1 MNKNN
6 TLKNILITLSL
17 SLLVLTLVSSS
28 PIMYGQTTTN
38 TQNSNNN
45 SLPNFLVIVSDDLG
59 FSDIGVFGSEISTPN
74 LDKLANE
81 GKILTNYHTMPVC
94 SPARVSLLT
103 GVDNHIG
110 GIGTMY
116 ENIAPNQVGKPG
128 YETYINNKVVTISE
142 LLKDAGYNTIMSGK
156 WHLSGKGYKNGTTPY
171 DRGFEES
178 FSLLES
184 GAQHFNSGEYLVGN
198 PVTFVQNGKIVQR
211 PDNTTYSNELY
222 TNIMLESIKKFKD
235 DGKPL
240 FMYLSFQVAHSPFQ
254 APQDY
259 IKKYEGVYN
268 VGYDIIREKRFDKQK
283 ELSIWS
289 SDIQLPTR
297 LPIDKPWSE
306 LTSDEQKYRTKVL
319 QAHAAMIDNMDYN
332 IGKVIDYLKEIGKY
346 DNTLILFTSD
356 NGSSEPVEMKN
367 AATSGATIE
376 QTQQFFN
383 KFNNTITNIGNPDS
397 LVNYGPWGTAP
408 SVSPFSY
415 FKTTQ
420 GEGGTRPPFVIKEP
434 ISVSSNNTQKENIV
448 DSFVHV
454 NDITPTI
461 LEYAKVSQPGPSYNG
476 NEVHPIMGKSIK
488 AVLEGKTDK
497 VYNDDEPVAQEMF
510 NNTAVYLGDW
520 KAVKNTLL
528 GDKQW
533 KLFNITKDIG
543 ENNDLAKEHPE
554 ILQNMIS
561 DYDKF
566 AKEVG
571 VIIPNSQAEAIN
583 IMSTD

>member
-1 MNKNN
+1 MNKKN
-6 TLKNILITLSL
+6 TLNNIIILSL
-17 SLLVLTLVSSS
+17 SVLILALVSSS
-28 PIMYGQTTTN
+28 PIVYGQTTAN

-45 SLPNFLVIVSDDLG
+45 SLPNFLIIVGDDLG
-59 FSDIGVFGSEISTPN
+59 FSDIGAFGSEISTPN

-198 PVTFVQNGKIVQR
+198 PVTFVQNGKIVPR
-211 PDNTTYSNELY
+211 PDNTTYSNDLY

-259 IKKYEGVYN
+259 IKKYEGIYD
-268 VGYDIIREKRFDKQK
+268 VGYDVIREKRFDKQK
-283 ELSIWS
+283 ELGIWS

-332 IGKVIDYLKEIGKY
+332 IGKVIDYRKEIGKY
-346 DNTLILFTSD
+346 DNTLILYTSD
-356 NGSSEPVEMKN
+356 NGSSEPVEMIN
-367 AATSGATIE
+367 AATSGA
-376 QTQQFFN
+376 
-383 KFNNTITNIGNPDS
+383 
-397 LVNYGPWGTAP
+397 
-408 SVSPFSY
+408 
-415 FKTTQ
+415 
-420 GEGGTRPPFVIKEP
+420 
-434 ISVSSNNTQKENIV
+434 
-448 DSFVHV
+448 
-454 NDITPTI
+454 
-461 LEYAKVSQPGPSYNG
+461 
-476 NEVHPIMGKSIK
+476 
-488 AVLEGKTDK
+488 
-497 VYNDDEPVAQEMF
+497 
-510 NNTAVYLGDW
+510 
-520 KAVKNTLL
+520 
-528 GDKQW
+528 
-533 KLFNITKDIG
+533 
-543 ENNDLAKEHPE
+543 
-554 ILQNMIS
+554 
-561 DYDKF
+561 
-566 AKEVG
+566 
-571 VIIPNSQAEAIN
+571 
-583 IMSTD
+583 